1 MQMQGKISMDLS
13 FCQSENGFS
22 LDELVTK
29 LAEVYDRKAF
39 AELLKMILQMV
50 QELLM
55 YRIFH
60 GETDALKC
68 CDSGHLRQNGS
79 FERRIRTSLGEFKM
93 RFWRVS
99 CSACGKSFS
108 PLQRFIHLGRYQT
121 KTNELEQLIVEAA
134 SETNYRRAVQELARD
149 GKLPVSFH
157 TAHGWVLRTDCDEI
171 DISRRVIGSAPIQI
185 MPDGTGFKGEG
196 RNGVARKGDLTVV
209 IGITQSGEIFPLGS
223 WANTSWNAINQRWKE
238 QEVKFHDGSI
248 LICDGELG
256 LSRASAEFARNSKL
270 ALALNRELY
279 PRCIPMAV
287 AGRFQ

>member
-99 CSACGKSFS
+99 CSGCGKSFS
-108 PLQRFIHLGRYQT
+108 PLQRFIRLDRYQT
-121 KTNELEQLIVEAA
+121 KTNEL
-134 SETNYRRAVQELARD
+134 
-149 GKLPVSFH
+149 
-157 TAHGWVLRTDCDEI
+157 
-171 DISRRVIGSAPIQI
+171 
-185 MPDGTGFKGEG
+185 
-196 RNGVARKGDLTVV
+196 
-209 IGITQSGEIFPLGS
+209 
-223 WANTSWNAINQRWKE
+223 
-238 QEVKFHDGSI
+238 
-248 LICDGELG
+248 
-256 LSRASAEFARNSKL
+256 
-270 ALALNRELY
+270 
-279 PRCIPMAV
+279 
-287 AGRFQ
+287 